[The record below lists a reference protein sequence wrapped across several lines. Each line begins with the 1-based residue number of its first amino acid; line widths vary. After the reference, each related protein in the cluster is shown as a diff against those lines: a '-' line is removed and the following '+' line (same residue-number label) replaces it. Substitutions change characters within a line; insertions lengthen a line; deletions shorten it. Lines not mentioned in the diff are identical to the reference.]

1 MVAGKPIF
9 GPNPPMPHHRSKCR
23 IYLNQPLSSGVEA
36 GIPDDQAHYL
46 RHVMRLSVGDP
57 ITVFNGLGGEYEA
70 TISGLSKKSGSC
82 HLDRFVDVIRELPVR
97 IHIIQC
103 ANKSEKIE
111 TVLQKCTE
119 LGAASF
125 QITHSER
132 SQFKLTEQKL
142 ISRLERWQRIIIEA
156 AEQSERTAIPTVSWQ
171 PSLQKVE
178 SKGSAYTLHPEAA
191 TPWCKNRS
199 EIVKAN
205 EITLAIGPE
214 GGWSRRDID
223 TLSGLGFHN
232 LTFGERIMRTETAG
246 PALIAA
252 IQAILD

>member
-1 MVAGKPIF
+1 
-9 GPNPPMPHHRSKCR
+9 MPHCR
-23 IYLNQPLSSGVEA
+23 IYLDQALTSGREA
-36 GIPDDQAHYL
+36 QIPADQAHYL
-46 RHVMRLSVGDP
+46 RHVMRLVAGDP

-70 TISGLSKKSGSC
+70 TVTGLDKKGGGC
-82 HLDRFVDVIRELPVR
+82 HLNHFVDVIRELPVR

-125 QITHSER
+125 QIANSER
-132 SQFKLTEQKL
+132 SQLKLTEQKL
-142 ISRLERWQRIIIEA
+142 ANRLQRWQRIIIEA
-156 AEQSERTAIPTVSWQ
+156 AEQSERTAIPTVTWQ
-171 PSLQKVE
+171 PSLQRIT
-178 SKGSAYTLHPEAA
+178 SKGTAYTLHPEAA
-191 TPWCKNRS
+191 TTWS
-199 EIVKAN
+199 ESKAEIAKAN

-223 TLSGLGFHN
+223 ALSGLGFLN

-246 PALIAA
+246 PALLAA
-252 IQAILD
+252 IQAIL

>member
-1 MVAGKPIF
+1 MVAGKPVL
-9 GPNPPMPHHRSKCR
+9 GPNQPMHHHRTKCR
-23 IYLNQPLSSGVEA
+23 IYLNQPLRSGLEA
-36 GIPDDQAHYL
+36 EIPADQAHYL
-46 RHVMRLSVGDP
+46 RHVMRLVAGDP

-70 TISGLSKKSGSC
+70 TVSGLNKNGGAC
-82 HLDRFVDVIRELPVR
+82 HLDCFVDVIRELPVR

-125 QITHSER
+125 QIANSER

-142 ISRLERWQRIIIEA
+142 ASRLERWQKIIIEA
-156 AEQSERTAIPTVSWQ
+156 AEQSERTAIPTVRWC

-178 SKGSAYTLHPEAA
+178 TIGSAYTLHPEAA
-191 TPWCKNRS
+191 TTWGENRA

-223 TLSGLGFHN
+223 TLSGLGLHN

-246 PALIAA
+246 PALLSA
-252 IQAILD
+252 IQAVL